1 MKHHARIALAG
12 LLSAAALT
20 VVACGGTGAGG
31 ADGDAKAGGSE
42 AGESAKS
49 TGMGGME
56 PSQMGR
62 GSGGMASG
70 MLMENGQYSDKRFI
84 DMMVPH
90 HRGAVQM
97 AEVALQNAEHKKV
110 KQLAENIVSS
120 QEAEIEE
127 LKDIKREEFGT
138 SRVPM
143 DMSQTGGMMADPQAL
158 ADEKPFDDAFIE
170 AMIPHHE
177 SAIGMAEVA
186 REESDNPR
194 VEELAGEIIQAQ
206 EREISQ
212 MRSWHDDWYPRG

>member
-1 MKHHARIALAG
+1 MFHGAMVALITPFQDGEIDFETLDELIEFQLENGIDAI
-12 LLSAAALT
+12 
-20 VVACGGTGAGG
+20 VPVGTT
-31 ADGDAKAGGSE
+31 
-42 AGESAKS
+42 GESPTLS
-49 TGMGGME
+49 
-56 PSQMGR
+56 
-62 GSGGMASG
+62 
-70 MLMENGQYSDKRFI
+70 
-84 DMMVPH
+84 H
-90 HRGAVQM
+90 
-97 AEVALQNAEHKKV
+97 AEHKKV

-127 LKDIKREEFGT
+127 LKDIKREEFGA

-186 REESDNPR
+186 REKSDNPR
-194 VEELAGEIIQAQ
+194 VEELAGKIIRAQ